1 MSSTA
6 LWSIAGIVVTVIV
19 SFLIYRLQKVRKY
32 PSQLS
37 YTILSKSKVLQ
48 HAHGSFND
56 ISLRYND
63 YSVSLEL
70 HYLEVMV
77 FNPRSSD
84 VGNANTE
91 STVSLTLPSLSKW
104 LDVKIKSESPSV
116 GSSIS
121 ISLDSD
127 LNAVLSFKLLKKNE
141 FIVIEGLV
149 ESVFF
154 FNLPEEKLLTFNHRI
169 PNLDIF
175 RNVPHVSDNIYKANV
190 NNLRWAV
197 FVFIALLS
205 LSVFRFISPS
215 SSRIL
220 YSDSVEKKVY
230 SASMNK
236 KEQIILNEVGNSSLK
251 SETIPFDEFSSRFS
265 PVCLYK
271 KPPMSLVQP
280 VLFLILCL
288 LVLAVSI
295 DDIRTI
301 KRYHLLKQIKGK

>member
-6 LWSIAGIVVTVIV
+6 LWSLAGIVVTVIV

-37 YTILSKSKVLQ
+37 YTILNKSKVLQ

-84 VGNANTE
+84 VGNANSK

-104 LDVKIKSESPSV
+104 VDVKIKSESPSV

-121 ISLDSD
+121 ISSDSD
-127 LNAVLSFKLLKKNE
+127 LNADLKFKLLKKNE

-154 FNLPEEKLLTFNHRI
+154 LTYQRK
-169 PNLDIF
+169 IF
-175 RNVPHVSDNIYKANV
+175 LHLIIGSPIWIYSEMF
-190 NNLRWAV
+190 LM
-197 FVFIALLS
+197 S
-205 LSVFRFISPS
+205 PISC
-215 SSRIL
+215 I
-220 YSDSVEKKVY
+220 K
-230 SASMNK
+230 
-236 KEQIILNEVGNSSLK
+236 
-251 SETIPFDEFSSRFS
+251 
-265 PVCLYK
+265 
-271 KPPMSLVQP
+271 
-280 VLFLILCL
+280 
-288 LVLAVSI
+288 LVLTVFGG
-295 DDIRTI
+295 RF
-301 KRYHLLKQIKGK
+301 LLF

>member
-19 SFLIYRLQKVRKY
+19 SFLVYRLQKVRKY

-48 HAHGSFND
+48 HTHGSFND

-84 VGNANTE
+84 VGNANSK

-104 LDVKIKSESPSV
+104 VDVKIKSESPSV

-121 ISLDSD
+121 ISSDSD
-127 LNAVLSFKLLKKNE
+127 LTADLNFKLLKKNE

-154 FNLPEEKLLTFNHRI
+154 FHLPEEKLLTFNHRI

-175 RNVPHVSDNIYKANV
+175 RNVSHVSDKLYKTSV
-190 NNLRWAV
+190 NSLRWAV
-197 FVFIALLS
+197 FVVLAFLS
-205 LSVFRFISPS
+205 LSVLRFVSPD

-220 YSDSVEKKVY
+220 YSDSVDKKVY
-230 SASMNK
+230 SVSINK
-236 KEQIILNEVGNSSLK
+236 KEQIVLNEVGSFSLK
-251 SETIPFDEFSSRFS
+251 SEVIPFDEFTNRFS
-265 PVCLYK
+265 PVCSYK
-271 KPPMSLVQP
+271 KPPMSLVQS
-280 VLFLILCL
+280 VLFLIVSL